1 MNLDYCLH
9 HCHGCSHS
17 YSYGYHHR
25 MDRNRIH
32 IQTLWVQL
40 PRQKR
45 HLHADTLVVQGLV
58 EVELVVEVERMGSTY
73 THWVSAKRQ
82 KKKAENR

>member
-17 YSYGYHHR
+17 YSHGYHHR

-58 EVELVVEVERMGSTY
+58 EVELVVEVERMESTY

-82 KKKAENR
+82 KLAENR